1 MYVLFVSVGFVG
13 FFLDSKGGREE
24 RRFANND
31 IIIYRLSIP
40 IFWSV
45 LFIWG
50 NLELGPSK
58 NGMMAA

>member
-1 MYVLFVSVGFVG
+1 M
-13 FFLDSKGGREE
+13 
-24 RRFANND
+24 NND

-50 NLELGPSK
+50 NLELGPLK